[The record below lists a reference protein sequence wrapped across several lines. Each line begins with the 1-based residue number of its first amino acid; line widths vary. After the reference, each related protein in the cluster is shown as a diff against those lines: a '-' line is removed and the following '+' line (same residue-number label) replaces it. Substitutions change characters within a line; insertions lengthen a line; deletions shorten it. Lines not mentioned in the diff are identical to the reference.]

1 MPAARS
7 RSRQAAE
14 RRWGWHR
21 LDESTARYVVARAGI
36 RPGDLVVDLGAGT
49 GALTV
54 ALVEA
59 GARVIAVERHPHRGA
74 LLHSRCADLPVTV
87 VNVDIG
93 DLRLPRRRFRVVAN
107 PPWAM
112 AESIRSMLLRSP
124 SLARAD
130 LVLPRWLVRHWAAES
145 PRIGIGPSIRA
156 EAFVPPAP
164 TGAAV
169 AIISGPRPKSGRR

>member
-1 MPAARS
+1 M
-7 RSRQAAE
+7 
-14 RRWGWHR
+14 
-21 LDESTARYVVARAGI
+21 ARAGI